1 MRIVSDRSLRARL
14 AALPSPT
21 PRVVASGN
29 YATPRHLLG
38 LVDEALPAYRLFLLN
53 AQPGVPSRDGVTH
66 ETPFVGPGVRDLS
79 RLEYLP
85 MRLSLVPRLFRRERP
100 PDVVAL
106 HVSRPRGDQVS
117 LGVEVNV
124 LPAAIEAARARGA
137 LVMAQVN
144 PTMPYTFGA
153 GELARDA
160 IDLAVEAE
168 EPLAS
173 PPERPPSEVAEAIAE
188 RIDQLVTDGS
198 TLQVGIG
205 GIPDAVLARLH
216 GRRGLGVWSEMVSDG
231 LLELERQGALD
242 PARPLV
248 ASFLFGS
255 PALYEWADGNPR
267 LSLRR
272 TEEVNDP
279 GRIARNPAMT
289 SLNTA
294 LEVDLHDQANASYRD
309 GRIYS
314 GFGGQPDFVVGA
326 LHAPDGRAIVALPSW
341 HAKRDRST
349 IVEPLAVP
357 ATSFQHSHVVT
368 EQGVADLFGRSQP
381 EQAALL
387 VERTAHPS
395 ARESLMGVLDRLAG
409 ERGVGGTRRR

>member
-1 MRIVSDRSLRARL
+1 VHLVSDPSLRARL
-14 AALPSPT
+14 AALPVPA

-29 YATPRHLLG
+29 FATPRHLLG
-38 LVDEALPAYRLFLLN
+38 LVDEALPTYRLFLLN
-53 AQPGVPSRDGVTH
+53 AQPGVPTREGVTH
-66 ETPFVGPGVRDLS
+66 ETPFVGPGVRDLP

-106 HVSRPRGDQVS
+106 HVSRPRGDRVS

-124 LPAAIEAARARGA
+124 LPAAIEAARSRGA
-137 LVMAQVN
+137 LVVAQVN
-144 PTMPYTFGA
+144 PAMPYTFGDA
-153 GELARDA
+153 ELARDA

-173 PPERPPSEVAEAIAE
+173 PPERPRNEVAEVIAE
-188 RIDQLVTDGS
+188 RVDRLVTDGS
-198 TLQVGIG
+198 TLQIGIG

-231 LLELERQGALD
+231 LLELERKGALD

-255 PALYEWADGNPR
+255 PALYEWADGNHR

-279 GRIARNPAMT
+279 GHIAENPAMT

-294 LEVDLHDQANASYRD
+294 LEVDLYDQANASYRG

-349 IVEPLAVP
+349 IVEAIAVP

-368 EQGVADLFGRSQP
+368 EHGVADLFGRSQS

-387 VERTAHPS
+387 VERTSHPS
-395 ARESLMGVLDRLAG
+395 ARAGLRAAMDRRAG
-409 ERGVGGTRRR
+409 ERGAGGTRQR